1 MKHQP
6 SDKLAHHQ
14 QPIFLIGFMGCGKT
28 TLGKK
33 VAQKTGYTFV
43 DLDEL
48 IVKEIGMSITDYF
61 EKFGEAS
68 FREIERKILHR
79 LGETTNSI
87 IATGGG
93 TPCHLDNME
102 WMNQH
107 GKTIYIKLSPKAL
120 LSRLSQKETETRP
133 LLKGKSNEELLA
145 FITEKLEERN
155 PFYQQAKIIYDGL
168 QANPKDMI
176 KQIVL

>member
-1 MKHQP
+1 MEHQAKDTLKQP
-6 SDKLAHHQ
+6 E
-14 QPIFLIGFMGCGKT
+14 QPIFLIGFMGSGKT

-33 VAQKTGYTFV
+33 VAQKTGYSFV

-48 IVKEIGMSITDYF
+48 IVREIGMSINDYF
-61 EKFGEAS
+61 EKHGEAS
-68 FREIERKILHR
+68 FREIERETLHR
-79 LGETTNSI
+79 LGETSNTI

-120 LSRLSQKETETRP
+120 LSRLSQKETESRP
-133 LLKGKSNEELLA
+133 LLKGKSNEELLT

-155 PFYQQAKIIYDGL
+155 PFYHQAKIVFDGL
-168 QANPKDMI
+168 QSTPKDMI